1 MASFFPHNTLTKL
14 SEQFDVIIIGA
25 GPAGYPAAAEALS
38 QGLKVA
44 VIEKREAGGTC
55 LNRGC
60 IPTKCLVHS
69 AETLLTARNAAAD
82 GVVVEGTPA
91 IDFPAVRRRMD
102 GVVSTL
108 RQGVEGILKGAEV
121 LHGEAK
127 LVGTSP
133 LTVEVDSRILTAPKV
148 IIATG
153 AEPARLPVPGAESA
167 ITSDELLKLEHL
179 PQSVAIIGA
188 GVIGMEFASALAAM
202 GVKVSVV
209 EYCPEILP
217 PVDAEVAKRL
227 RMLLKRRGIDFHVGA
242 KVTAVEPGA
251 VVFEAKGKEGRVEA
265 ETIVM
270 AVGRRPVIPTGVAEA
285 GVNIE
290 RGRIAVDPETLQTN
304 IPGLYAAGDVN
315 GICQLAHAATAQA
328 MRIMGKEQRLTPVPS
343 VVFTIPEVAMVGVLE
358 KDAPEGAQVVKNT
371 FRSNGKALTMGETD
385 GMVKMVT
392 DTDGRLL
399 GGTIMGSH
407 AADLIQELT
416 VAVAE
421 GMTLDALRTIIHPHP
436 TLSEVLL

>member
-1 MASFFPHNTLTKL
+1 M
-14 SEQFDVIIIGA
+14 SEQFDLIVIGS
-25 GPAGYPAAAEALS
+25 GPGGYPAAAEGVR

-44 VIEKREAGGTC
+44 VIEKNEAGGTC

-69 AETLLTARNAAAD
+69 AETLLTAKNAAED
-82 GVVVEGTPA
+82 GVIVEGTPA

-102 GVVSTL
+102 NVVLTL
-108 RQGVEGILKGAEV
+108 RQGVEGLLKGAEV
-121 LHGEAK
+121 IKGEARIA
-127 LVGTSP
+127 GTDP
-133 LTVEVDSRILTAPKV
+133 LTVEVDGRTLTAPKV

-153 AEPARLPVPGAESA
+153 AAPARLPVPGADLA
-167 ITSDELLKLEHL
+167 ITSDDLLRIEQL

-242 KVTAVEPGA
+242 MVTAVEPGA
-251 VVFEAKGKEGRVEA
+251 VIFEAKGKPGRVEA
-265 ETIVM
+265 DVIVM
-270 AVGRRPVIPTGVAEA
+270 AVGRRPVLPEGLEQA
-285 GVNIE
+285 GVEIN
-290 RGRIAVDPETLQTN
+290 RGRIVVDPETLQTN
-304 IPGLYAAGDVN
+304 IPGLYAVGDVN
-315 GICQLAHAATAQA
+315 GICQLAHAASAQA
-328 MRIMGKEQRLTPVPS
+328 MRVMGKEQRLAPVPS
-343 VVFTIPEVAMVGVLE
+343 VVFTLPEVAMVGTLE
-358 KDAPEGAQVVKNT
+358 KDAPEGAQVFKNT
-371 FRSNGKALTMGETD
+371 FRSNGKALTMGQTD
-385 GMVKMVT
+385 GMVKLVT
-392 DTDGRLL
+392 DADGRLL
-399 GGTIMGSH
+399 GGTIMGPH

-421 GMTLDALRTIIHPHP
+421 GMTLDSLRSIIHPHP
-436 TLSEVLL
+436 TLCEVLL

>member
-1 MASFFPHNTLTKL
+1 M
-14 SEQFDVIIIGA
+14 SEQFDIIIIGG
-25 GPAGYPAAAEALS
+25 GPAGYPAAAEAVS

-44 VIEKREAGGTC
+44 VIEKSFLGGTC

-69 AETLLTARNAAAD
+69 AETLLTARNAAED
-82 GVVVEGTPA
+82 GVIVEGTPA

-102 GVVSTL
+102 NVVATL

-121 LHGEAK
+121 IVGEAK
-127 LVGTSP
+127 LTGTDP
-133 LTVEVDSRILTAPKV
+133 LTVEVDGRTLTAPKV

-153 AEPARLPVPGAESA
+153 AAPARLPVPGAELA
-167 ITSDELLKLEHL
+167 ITSDDLLKLEEL

-217 PVDAEVAKRL
+217 PVDAEIAKRL
-227 RMLLKRRGIDFHVGA
+227 RTLLKRRGIDFHVGA

-251 VVFEAKGKEGRVEA
+251 VIFEAKGKPGRVEA
-265 ETIVM
+265 EAVVM
-270 AVGRRPVIPTGVAEA
+270 AVGRRPVLPAGVEEA
-285 GVNIE
+285 GVNIN
-290 RGRIAVDPETLQTN
+290 RGFIVVDPETMQTN

-343 VVFTIPEVAMVGVLE
+343 VVFTLPEVAMVGTLE
-358 KDAPEGAQVVKNT
+358 KDAPEGAQVFKNT
-371 FRSNGKALTMGETD
+371 FRSNGKALTMGQTD
-385 GMVKMVT
+385 GMVKLVT
-392 DTDGRLL
+392 DADGRLL
-399 GGTIMGSH
+399 GGTIMGPH

-421 GMTLDALRTIIHPHP
+421 GMTLSALRSVIHPHP

>member
-1 MASFFPHNTLTKL
+1 M
-14 SEQFDVIIIGA
+14 SEQFDIIIIGG
-25 GPAGYPAAAEALS
+25 GPAGYPAAAEAVS

-44 VIEKREAGGTC
+44 VIEKSFLGGTC

-69 AETLLTARNAAAD
+69 AETLLTARNAAED
-82 GVVVEGTPA
+82 GVIVEGTPA

-102 GVVSTL
+102 NVVATL

-121 LHGEAK
+121 IAGEAK
-127 LVGTSP
+127 LTGTDP
-133 LTVEVDSRILTAPKV
+133 LTVEVDGRTITAPKV

-153 AEPARLPVPGAESA
+153 AAPARLPVPGAELA
-167 ITSDELLKLEHL
+167 ITSDDLLKLEEL

-217 PVDAEVAKRL
+217 PVDAEIAKRL
-227 RMLLKRRGIDFHVGA
+227 RTLLKRRGIDFHVGA

-251 VVFEAKGKEGRVEA
+251 VIFEAKGKPGRVEA
-265 ETIVM
+265 EAVVM
-270 AVGRRPVIPTGVAEA
+270 AVGRRPVLPAGVEEA
-285 GVNIE
+285 GVNIN
-290 RGRIAVDPETLQTN
+290 RGFIVVDPETMQTN

-343 VVFTIPEVAMVGVLE
+343 VVFTLPEVAMVGTLE
-358 KDAPEGAQVVKNT
+358 KDAPEGAQVFKNT
-371 FRSNGKALTMGETD
+371 FRSNGKALTMGQTD
-385 GMVKMVT
+385 GMVKLVT
-392 DTDGRLL
+392 DADGRLL
-399 GGTIMGSH
+399 GGTIMGPH

-421 GMTLDALRTIIHPHP
+421 GMTLNALRSVIHPHP